1 VGVGDWRLIVAALV
15 TGAWLAAPL
24 HAGGGQHASLGLV
37 RTVTPPVIDGA
48 LGDEVWQS
56 PPFDLGEWSTYNPVR
71 GQTLAQKTEVRMAYD
86 DVGLYFAFHCVD
98 AEPAKVRAT
107 MSRRDD
113 LWNDDW
119 VGLSLDAVGNGQQS
133 YDLFVNPLGV
143 QADILDTTTA
153 GEDSAPDWVWDSA
166 GRATPDGY
174 DVEIRV
180 PWKSIRFASGADVKM
195 GILFWR
201 RVSRIG
207 MSAAWPAIPSGKWVF
222 DCHAA
227 LRLKDLRRPL
237 ALEAVPSAT
246 FSRNEERISPQ
257 AFGPAQNEPDLGL
270 SVKYG
275 VTSTTTLEATVN
287 PDFSQVESDAFQ
299 VEVNQRYPV
308 FYSEKRPFFMEG
320 MGTFQLAGVGG
331 DAVMSTAVHT
341 RRIVDPDWGAKTAG
355 TFGRATFAALVASD
369 AAPGHAPDVGV
380 DLADRHQLFAIGRAT
395 WALGRSSYAGVI
407 ATDTELGSGHNRVLG
422 GDFSLRHGP
431 HTWNATLLG
440 SQSMGA
446 QGGAT
451 TSGLAGQTTYNYQ
464 TKRWTFVNQG
474 EHYDRGFQ
482 MDTAFLKQTGVTSDW
497 SYGQLSL
504 YPDEKKHAWFK
515 RFAPFYFAR
524 ASRDRIQGGD
534 TLFGMVGVQANFT
547 RQGFIRVD
555 TFRGQDAWAQRELP
569 TRGTRAMGN
578 AQLLRWLYVNV
589 YTSRGRSVYYDPDN
603 PFVGPSWN
611 HSLSVTIQPSA
622 SLSQSVSWDRSELSR
637 SDGSRVFR
645 VDLLN
650 LKTAYQFDR
659 RFSLRAIVR
668 CDSSARKVL
677 TDFLASFEPVPG
689 TVAYAG
695 YGSLFEQR
703 AWDGT
708 SWRPREGDYLVSRR
722 GLFLKAS
729 YAKRF

>member
-1 VGVGDWRLIVAALV
+1 MRGNCRLVVAAIAI
-15 TGAWLAAPL
+15 GAWFGVPVQAADDRVQL
-24 HAGGGQHASLGLV
+24 NLV
-37 RTVTPPVIDGA
+37 RTAQPPVIDGA
-48 LGDEVWQS
+48 LIDAAWQT
-56 PPFDLGEWSTYNPVR
+56 PPLELTEWTTYNPVR
-71 GQTLAQKTEVRMAYD
+71 GQTLTQTTEVRMTYD
-86 DVGLYFAFHCVD
+86 DTGLYFAFRCVD
-98 AEPAKVRAT
+98 PEPSKVRAT
-107 MSRRDD
+107 MSRRDG

-153 GEDSAPDWVWDSA
+153 GEDTAPDWVWDSA
-166 GRATPDGY
+166 GRTTPEGY
-174 DVEIRV
+174 DVEVRV
-180 PWKSIRFASGADVKM
+180 PWKSIRFTSGPDVKK
-195 GILFWR
+195 GVLFWR

-207 MSAAWPAIPSGKWVF
+207 MSASWPTLPPGKWVF
-222 DCHAA
+222 QCHAP

-246 FSRNEERISPQ
+246 FSRNEERVSPR
-257 AFGPAQNEPDLGL
+257 AFAPAENERDLGL

-287 PDFSQVESDAFQ
+287 PDFSQVESDAYQ

-341 RRIVDPDWGAKTAG
+341 RRIVDPDWGTKTAG
-355 TFGRATFAALVASD
+355 SLGRVTFAALVASD
-369 AAPGHAPDVGV
+369 AAPGHAADVGP
-380 DLADRHQLFAIGRAT
+380 DLAGRHQLFAIGRAT
-395 WALGRSSYAGVI
+395 WSLGRSSYVGAI
-407 ATDTELGSGHNRVLG
+407 ATDTELATSRNRVLG
-422 GDFSLRHGP
+422 GDISLRHGA
-431 HTWNATLLG
+431 HTWNATFLG
-440 SQSMGA
+440 SQSVGLA
-446 QGGAT
+446 GSSK

-464 TKRWTFVNQG
+464 TKRWTFLTQG
-474 EHYDRGFQ
+474 EHYDRDFQ
-482 MDTAFLKQTGVTSDW
+482 MDTAFLKQTGITASW

-504 YPDEKKHAWFK
+504 HPDEKKHAWFK

-524 ASRDRIQGGD
+524 VARDRIQGGD
-534 TLFGMVGVQANFT
+534 TLFGMIGVQAYFT

-555 TFRGQDAWAQRELP
+555 TYRGQEPWLQREFR

-578 AQLLRWLYVNV
+578 AQILRWLYVNV
-589 YTSRGRSVYYDPDN
+589 FTNLGRSVYYNDA
-603 PFVGPSWN
+603 PFVGSSWR
-611 HSLSVTIQPSA
+611 HTLSLTIQPSA
-622 SLSQSVSWDRSELSR
+622 SLSQSISWDRSEMNHID
-637 SDGSRVFR
+637 DGTRVYR

-650 LKTAYQFDR
+650 LKTTYQFDR
-659 RFSLRAIVR
+659 RFSLRGIVR
-668 CDSSARKVL
+668 YNSSARKVL
-677 TDFLASFEPVPG
+677 TDLLASFEPVPG
-689 TVAYAG
+689 TVAYVG

-708 SWRPREGDYLVSRR
+708 SWRQREGDYLVARR